1 MRRLGMAVAAVLLC
15 ATMGFA
21 RENRNNVSKEPFAIN
36 FEKLSNYLQLS
47 SYQANEVANINEY
60 FNRNATILFPVCF
73 VAFCLFEHIFRPL
86 PVFPLFGRI
95 HTATGFCPGIRIVA
109 IFAPHLTAFQKDDIA
124 HARTVCRAK
133 TFRGMNVSQNF
144 FFHIF
149 TFF

>member
-60 FNRNATILFPVCF
+60 FLDMQGESLRASLRASEKMRDKKMRQAVYGNLKLMKKVLTPEQYRKYVVLLNVTNNNNRTL
-73 VAFCLFEHIFRPL
+73 
-86 PVFPLFGRI
+86 
-95 HTATGFCPGIRIVA
+95 
-109 IFAPHLTAFQKDDIA
+109 
-124 HARTVCRAK
+124 
-133 TFRGMNVSQNF
+133 NF
-144 FFHIF
+144 
-149 TFF
+149 

>member
-60 FNRNATILFPVCF
+60 FLDMQGESLRASEKMRQAVYGNLKLMKKVLTPEQYRKYVVLLNVTNNNNRTL
-73 VAFCLFEHIFRPL
+73 
-86 PVFPLFGRI
+86 
-95 HTATGFCPGIRIVA
+95 
-109 IFAPHLTAFQKDDIA
+109 
-124 HARTVCRAK
+124 
-133 TFRGMNVSQNF
+133 NF
-144 FFHIF
+144 
-149 TFF
+149 

>member
-60 FNRNATILFPVCF
+60 FLFLF
-73 VAFCLFEHIFRPL
+73 ISHKYFCVLYSVE
-86 PVFPLFGRI
+86 
-95 HTATGFCPGIRIVA
+95 TQWT
-109 IFAPHLTAFQKDDIA
+109 FAD
-124 HARTVCRAK
+124 
-133 TFRGMNVSQNF
+133 
-144 FFHIF
+144 
-149 TFF
+149 

>member
-60 FNRNATILFPVCF
+60 FLDMQGESLRASEKCVTKD
-73 VAFCLFEHIFRPL
+73 ASGCLWKFE
-86 PVFPLFGRI
+86 VDEEGSY
-95 HTATGFCPGIRIVA
+95 T
-109 IFAPHLTAFQKDDIA
+109 
-124 HARTVCRAK
+124 
-133 TFRGMNVSQNF
+133 
-144 FFHIF
+144 
-149 TFF
+149 

>member
-60 FNRNATILFPVCF
+60 FLDMQGESLRASEKLKLMKKVLTPEQYRKYVVLLNVTNNNNRTL
-73 VAFCLFEHIFRPL
+73 
-86 PVFPLFGRI
+86 
-95 HTATGFCPGIRIVA
+95 
-109 IFAPHLTAFQKDDIA
+109 
-124 HARTVCRAK
+124 
-133 TFRGMNVSQNF
+133 NF
-144 FFHIF
+144 
-149 TFF
+149 